1 MIPLLLWRCPLCAV
15 NDAVVHTSRQF
26 RPDLV
31 RCTHC
36 GAEWRMRRVPGDNF
50 YLKLV
55 KGTSGVGDE
64 RLLAPCGTGLADW
77 YAAMKRTV
85 RLAPIHD
92 SAALL
97 QPGEVLYL
105 ASGPAQLQV
114 EEDDPLFFPERGDEL
129 STAEKREVGG
139 VTVGRGRLFLT
150 NRRLVWLGEVLPAV
164 VSFPLTRV
172 NSVYAMMDFGVVFL
186 IEMRLY
192 AVYFLE
198 ESLLKW
204 VTYAALVARQVLA
217 ETGHRITTSHF

>member
-1 MIPLLLWRCPLCAV
+1 MIPLLLWRCPLCAA
-15 NDAVVHTSRQF
+15 NDALVHTSRRF

-31 RCTHC
+31 RCTQC

-55 KGTSGVGDE
+55 KGASGLGDE
-64 RLLAPCGTGLADW
+64 RLLADW

-85 RLAPIHD
+85 RLAPIRD

-97 QPGEVLYL
+97 HSGEVLYL

-150 NRRLVWLGEVLPAV
+150 NRRLVWLGEVSSAV

-192 AVYFLE
+192 AVCFLE

-204 VTYAALVARQVLA
+204 VTYAALVAGQVLA